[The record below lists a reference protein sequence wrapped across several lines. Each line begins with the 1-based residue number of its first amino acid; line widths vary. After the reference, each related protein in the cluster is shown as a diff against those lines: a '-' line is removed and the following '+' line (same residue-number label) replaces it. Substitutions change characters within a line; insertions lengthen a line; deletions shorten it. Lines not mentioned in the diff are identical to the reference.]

1 MKKNKKE
8 DLNQEIDP
16 YKVDKLSKVPS
27 WIIIFFIKFW
37 AAAAAV
43 FFIVN
48 GGTDLG
54 FDFSSGNMSN
64 YAEVLGK
71 SFVIIILIAL
81 FLALF
86 QTYIVRP
93 IVRLMYN
100 RRNNTFKYNL
110 INVKGFK
117 SFLFSFLY
125 MLFVSFVLYFVTL
138 ILGKYGLILDP
149 FGTTGGVGIEPFT
162 YGLCFLVL
170 DSICLGVKNLIINLK
185 ARIVYKKQILT
196 D

>member
-16 YKVDKLSKVPS
+16 YKVDKLSKIPS
-27 WIIIFFIKFW
+27 WIIIFFMKYW
-37 AAAAAV
+37 AAAAAI

-48 GGTDLG
+48 GGSDLG
-54 FDFSSGNMSN
+54 FDFSGGDMTD
-64 YAEVLGK
+64 YAVVL
-71 SFVIIILIAL
+71 SQSIVIVVLIAL

-100 RRNNTFKYNL
+100 RRNNTFRYNL

-117 SFLFSFLY
+117 AFLLTLIY
-125 MLFVSFVLYFVTL
+125 MFFVSFILYFVTL
-138 ILGKYGLILDP
+138 ILGKYGLVLDP

-162 YGLCFLVL
+162 YGLCFLIL
-170 DSICLGVKNLIINLK
+170 DSICLCVKNLIINIK
-185 ARIVYKKQILT
+185 TRIVYKKQILA